1 VRLARVSILL
11 AVVSASVVAAT
22 TAGAG
27 RAPVEDGTLSVR
39 DGRAAMQLRMKG
51 SVIGRLAKGRLVITE
66 SRADTTTVIV
76 RGRVSRHR
84 DVTGKTMV
92 YIGTGIRFRIADDK
106 RFLVRL
112 AGKGLNFSAV
122 GRGDGWIDGWGD
134 PDEGVFYDGTYA
146 LNGVE
151 FPTLPNERT
160 RFELAAPPSN

>member
-11 AVVSASVVAAT
+11 AVLSASVVAAT

-39 DGRAAMQLRMKG
+39 DGRATIQLRMKG
-51 SVIGRLAKGRLVITE
+51 SIIGHLKRGRLTVTD
-66 SRADTTTVIV
+66 SADGATIIV
-76 RGRVSRHR
+76 RGEEDEIPISGR
-84 DVTGKTMV
+84 TTV
-92 YIGTGIRFRIADDK
+92 YSGRNIRFRIADDK
-106 RFLVRL
+106 RFTVRL
-112 AGKGLNFSAV
+112 AGKGINFSAV
-122 GRGDGWIDGWGD
+122 GRGEGWIDGWGD

-160 RFELAAPPSN
+160 RFELAAPRSN